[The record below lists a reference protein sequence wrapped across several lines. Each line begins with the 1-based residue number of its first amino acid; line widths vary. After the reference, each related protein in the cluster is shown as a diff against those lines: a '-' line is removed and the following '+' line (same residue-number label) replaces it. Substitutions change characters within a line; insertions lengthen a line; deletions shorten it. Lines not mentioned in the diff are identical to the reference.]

1 MPGTETIANKYVETP
16 QGVFELK
23 VFCGGYGQSP
33 RLNAGSIGA

>member
-23 VFCGGYGQSP
+23 CFAADTDNLP
-33 RLNAGSIGA
+33 A